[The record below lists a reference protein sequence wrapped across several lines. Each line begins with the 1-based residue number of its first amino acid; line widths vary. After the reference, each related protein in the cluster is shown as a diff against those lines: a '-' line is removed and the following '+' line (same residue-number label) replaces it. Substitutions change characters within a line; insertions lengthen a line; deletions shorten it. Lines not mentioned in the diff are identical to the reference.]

1 MRAKTI
7 PIFFSCD
14 DKYAPFAGIAIY
26 SLLENGSEEYNY
38 DICILSTGLCEE
50 YTSAIKRLERDNA
63 KISFIDVT
71 EQMKKFSCALHL
83 RDYYTAAIYFRI
95 FIPELFPQYDKGI
108 YLDSDMIV
116 TSDISRLF
124 EIDLGD
130 NLIGATRDQVIYSR
144 ELFKN
149 YTTLGV
155 GVHYTKYFNSGM
167 LLMNLSQMRS
177 IRLEEQFIDMFNTYH
192 FDVVCPDQDYLNVL
206 CYGKVM
212 LLDIG
217 WNKMSVDTDYDGVPH
232 IIHYNMFNKPWQYD
246 GVPYGEYF
254 WKYAKKT
261 EFYSYALSARSSFTD
276 DDARAQELGDI
287 ELCNSMRKIIE
298 SDYSFK
304 KIIFD
309 KGVIKV

>member
-144 ELFKN
+144 KLFKN

>member
-177 IRLEEQFIDMFNTYH
+177 IGLEEQFIDMFNTYH